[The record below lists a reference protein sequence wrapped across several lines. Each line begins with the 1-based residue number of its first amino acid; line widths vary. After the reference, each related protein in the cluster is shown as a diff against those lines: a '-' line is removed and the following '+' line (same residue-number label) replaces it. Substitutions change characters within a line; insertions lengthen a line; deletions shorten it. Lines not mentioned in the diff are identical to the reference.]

1 MKANKIL
8 LLSVAALLAVAC
20 ATNPLTGRKSLS
32 LVSNAQILP
41 SSFQQYQDVLS
52 SNKIITGTTQ
62 AKQVSEVGN
71 RIKTAAEN
79 YYKSIGKESAL
90 DGYEWQFVLIDDSKT
105 VNAWCM
111 PGGKVAVYTG
121 IMPICKDDAGLA
133 VVLGHEIA
141 HALAGHGAEKI
152 SQSYVSEIGGQLL
165 GGMTNNQALKSVINE
180 YYPVASGITLLRY
193 GRKQETDAD
202 TMGLYIMAMAGYDP
216 RQAPIFWQRMIDAT
230 GGSSTPEFLSTHPD
244 PQNRIAD
251 LNAKMS
257 QALEYYNAYK
267 YGTTVPSS
275 TGTSNITT
283 SNSSTQKSS
292 STQSSS
298 TSVPSSHI
306 YK

>member
-1 MKANKIL
+1 MKVNKIL
-8 LLSVAALLAVAC
+8 TVSAAALLLIGC

-32 LVSNAQILP
+32 FVSNAQILP
-41 SSFQQYQDVLS
+41 SSFQQYQEVLS
-52 SNKIITGTTQ
+52 SSKIITGTVQ

-71 RIKTAAEN
+71 RIKIAAEA

-121 IMPICKDDAGLA
+121 ILPVCKDDAGLA

-152 SQSYVSEIGGQLL
+152 SQTYVAELGGQLL
-165 GGMTNNQALKSVINE
+165 GGVTNNEALRGVIND
-180 YYPVASGITLLRY
+180 YYPVASGITLLKY
-193 GRKQETDAD
+193 GRNQETDAD

-216 RQAPIFWQRMIDAT
+216 REAPVFWQRMIDAT
-230 GGSSTPEFLSTHPD
+230 GGSNTPEFLSTHPD

-251 LNAKMS
+251 LNKIMPK
-257 QALEYYNAYK
+257 ALEYYNASK
-267 YGTTVPSS
+267 TKTVSS
-275 TGTSNITT
+275 V
-283 SNSSTQKSS
+283 NSTQATQKSS
-292 STQSSS
+292 SNTTQKSKSNPY
-298 TSVPSSHI
+298 T
-306 YK
+306 Y